1 MLQLNIYIN
10 IVNSLNKYFSIK
22 NKNLNKKQETNQL
35 DLMLFFISPLSLDL
49 FIPMNDKNNKRN
61 IKKSK
66 NIIIKVTVENSQP

>member
-1 MLQLNIYIN
+1 
-10 IVNSLNKYFSIK
+10 
-22 NKNLNKKQETNQL
+22 
-35 DLMLFFISPLSLDL
+35 MLFFISPLSLDL